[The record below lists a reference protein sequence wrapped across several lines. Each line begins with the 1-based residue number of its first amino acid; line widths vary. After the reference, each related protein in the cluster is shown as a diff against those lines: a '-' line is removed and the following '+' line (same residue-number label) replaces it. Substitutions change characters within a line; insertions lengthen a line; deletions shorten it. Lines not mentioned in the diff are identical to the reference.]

1 MKKRILPLV
10 LALLLAASLTGCAGR
25 TVSGEPY
32 KMYMIVKSTTTE
44 FWKSVFAGANAAKSE
59 YNVDL
64 TVLGPE
70 TEEDYEA
77 QNEYIRQAIRDGAD
91 AIVFSA
97 ISYTKNAQAINDAAS
112 AGIKVVVID
121 SDVNSDGVVARIGTD
136 NVQAGK
142 MCAKAALETD
152 LESIVVGIVNCDVE
166 TQNGQERERGFRAG
180 LSGDA
185 RVQEIYTVNVPTDAE
200 LARQAAR
207 GLLLEHPDINV
218 LAGFN
223 EPLAVGTARAV
234 EELGL
239 AGQVRAIA
247 FDSNVECIE
256 LLAVDELELGD
267 RVIEIAF
274 DTNPICV
281 ELLQKGTVSALIVQ
295 NPYAMGYL
303 GVEKAWQ
310 SLQGQRFDANT
321 LINTTTTTI
330 TRDTMFTIES
340 QKAIFSFG

>member
-136 NVQAGK
+136 NVQAGR
-142 MCAKAALETD
+142 MCAKAALETN

-166 TQNGQERERGFRAG
+166 TQNGQ
-180 LSGDA
+180 A

-223 EPLAVGTARAV
+223 EPLAVGTA
-234 EELGL
+234 
-239 AGQVRAIA
+239 
-247 FDSNVECIE
+247 
-256 LLAVDELELGD
+256 LAVDELELGD

-340 QKAIFSFG
+340 QKAIFSFD

>member
-1 MKKRILPLV
+1 
-10 LALLLAASLTGCAGR
+10 
-25 TVSGEPY
+25 
-32 KMYMIVKSTTTE
+32 
-44 FWKSVFAGANAAKSE
+44 
-59 YNVDL
+59 
-64 TVLGPE
+64 
-70 TEEDYEA
+70 
-77 QNEYIRQAIRDGAD
+77 
-91 AIVFSA
+91 
-97 ISYTKNAQAINDAAS
+97 
-112 AGIKVVVID
+112 
-121 SDVNSDGVVARIGTD
+121 
-136 NVQAGK
+136 
-142 MCAKAALETD
+142 MCAKAALETN

-166 TQNGQERERGFRAG
+166 TQNGQEREQGFRTG

-223 EPLAVGTARAV
+223 EPLAVGTA
-234 EELGL
+234 
-239 AGQVRAIA
+239 
-247 FDSNVECIE
+247 
-256 LLAVDELELGD
+256 LAVDELELGD

>member
-10 LALLLAASLTGCAGR
+10 LVLLLAASLTGCAGR

-121 SDVNSDGVVARIGTD
+121 SDVNSSGVVARIGTD
-136 NVQAGK
+136 NAQAGR
-142 MCAKAALETD
+142 MSAKAALDTEELD
-152 LESIVVGIVNCDVE
+152 SIVVGIVNCDVE
-166 TQNGQERERGFRAG
+166 TQNCQERERGFRVA
-180 LSGDA
+180 LAEDP
-185 RVQEIYTVNVPTDAE
+185 RVQEIYTVNVPTDAD

-218 LAGFN
+218 LVGFN
-223 EPLAVGTARAV
+223 EPLAVGTA
-234 EELGL
+234 
-239 AGQVRAIA
+239 Q
-247 FDSNVECIE
+247 
-256 LLAVDELELGD
+256 AVDELELNGQV
-267 RVIEIAF
+267 REIAF
-274 DTNPICV
+274 DTNPVCV
-281 ELLQKGTVSALIVQ
+281 ELLQKGAVSALIVQ

-303 GVEKAWQ
+303 GVETAWR
-310 SLQGQRFDANT
+310 SLQGERFDASS
-321 LINTTTTTI
+321 LINTPTTTI
-330 TRDTMFTIES
+330 TRETMFTIES
-340 QKAIFSFG
+340 QKAIFLFD

>member
-1 MKKRILPLV
+1 MYPIDRLKELIRGKKVAFIGAGVSHKRCIEQFVEMGADVTLCDQK
-10 LALLLAASLTGCAGR
+10 ASLEEFGDYADTLRRLNVKLSLGKQYTDGFKGQDIIMR
-25 TVSGEPY
+25 TPGY
-32 KMYMIVKSTTTE
+32 
-44 FWKSVFAGANAAKSE
+44 E
-59 YNVDL
+59 YFKPAL
-64 TVLGPE
+64 
-70 TEEDYEA
+70 
-77 QNEYIRQAIRDGAD
+77 QQAIRDGAD

-136 NVQAGK
+136 NVQAGR
-142 MCAKAALETD
+142 MCAKAALETE

-166 TQNGQERERGFRAG
+166 TQNGQEREQGFRAG

-223 EPLAVGTARAV
+223 EPLAVGTA
-234 EELGL
+234 
-239 AGQVRAIA
+239 
-247 FDSNVECIE
+247 
-256 LLAVDELELGD
+256 LAVDELELGD

-340 QKAIFSFG
+340 QKAIFSFD

>member
-1 MKKRILPLV
+1 MKKKLAILGL
-10 LALLLAASLTGCAGR
+10 LAALLLLMGCASSR
-25 TVSGEPY
+25 ANVPY
-32 KMYMIVKSTTTE
+32 RVYLITKSTQTE

-136 NVQAGK
+136 NVQAGR

-166 TQNGQERERGFRAG
+166 TQNGQEREQGFRAG

-223 EPLAVGTARAV
+223 EPLAVGTA
-234 EELGL
+234 
-239 AGQVRAIA
+239 
-247 FDSNVECIE
+247 
-256 LLAVDELELGD
+256 LAVDELELGD
-267 RVIEIAF
+267 RVI
-274 DTNPICV
+274 
-281 ELLQKGTVSALIVQ
+281 
-295 NPYAMGYL
+295 
-303 GVEKAWQ
+303 
-310 SLQGQRFDANT
+310 
-321 LINTTTTTI
+321 
-330 TRDTMFTIES
+330 
-340 QKAIFSFG
+340 